1 MAGHPRSVNC
11 CPRWGRKQGAG
22 RPMTFMQWLLFAMLV
37 GFLSV
42 SAANTVEGLSFPDQE
57 TRERYNG
64 LIDELRCPQ
73 CLNTNLA
80 GSDAMIAM
88 NLRREVHRMVLEGT
102 SNDEIKQFMF
112 ERYGDFILYQPR
124 LMPSTLVLWL
134 APGLILVMGLW
145 VWIKMG
151 KLTRARADL
160 PSDGNDLSGSCPFAM
175 IPMRVTVGFI
185 VRDWK
190 KSPIWSPVD

>member
-1 MAGHPRSVNC
+1 M
-11 CPRWGRKQGAG
+11 K
-22 RPMTFMQWLLFAMLV
+22 PMPLIQWLLFAMLV
-37 GFLSV
+37 GFLPV

-88 NLRREVHRMVLEGT
+88 NLRREVHRMVLEGR

-134 APGLILVMGLW
+134 APGLILVMGLL

-160 PSDGNDLSGSCPFAM
+160 PSDGNDLSDSEAPALLSSEDIADVERLLGDAEPRTR
-175 IPMRVTVGFI
+175 P
-185 VRDWK
+185 
-190 KSPIWSPVD
+190 